1 MRQMSQLTSWLRPC
15 ERPQARGPGS
25 AMPRFLSQKNR
36 EVINACGFVSL
47 GLGPREQTQGSS
59 ISWNS
64 AKAIVGFPLY
74 GFFYPRKGY
83 FINSLF
89 RIQTKKYIQLKSEA
103 PLHPSL
109 TTNRTPPPKSNHTV
123 LSTLRTFLHICRHI
137 RKFINN
143 EQGTPYIHFCD
154 LLLSFNSLSWISPWR
169 YIKEASPAFLPMT
182 SQHSEG

>member
-1 MRQMSQLTSWLRPC
+1 MHVSSC
-15 ERPQARGPGS
+15 PQVWGTEDKHRDQAY
-25 AMPRFLSQKNR
+25 
-36 EVINACGFVSL
+36 L
-47 GLGPREQTQGSS
+47 GTVP
-59 ISWNS
+59 
-64 AKAIVGFPLY
+64 KPL
-74 GFFYPRKGY
+74 FAALCMVFYPRKGY

-109 TTNRTPPPKSNHTV
+109 TTNRTPPPESNHTV

-169 YIKEASPAFLPMT
+169 YIKETSPAFLPLT